1 MNDLLSTLRLFV
13 RAARVGNFSSAGRE
27 LGLSQPSA
35 SRLIA
40 ALEEE
45 VGATLFSR
53 TTRAVTLTEAGATYL
68 MRVEAI
74 LAALDEADH
83 QARGTGELRGSLRVG
98 TSSSFVLREIIPRLP
113 AFLKQH
119 AALKIELVAD
129 DRYQDLV
136 TEGIDVAFRF
146 GALPDSSAM
155 ARKIIHLPRILMA
168 SPDYLRERGTPTMPS
183 DLAHH
188 SVIIGPAHPSPT
200 FAFRSSVRVDSNLAI
215 SINEGA
221 TASAVAGLGIAASSE
236 NSARAEFEAGQL
248 VRVLPD
254 WDFGSMEV
262 NALFV
267 SGKTIKP
274 AARAF
279 ADFLLRS
286 SAHLARGSRKRV
298 RTSKPI
304 DRAVPTCV
312 CKWHPY
318 VMIAACPVTSS
329 SATARQ

>member
-1 MNDLLSTLRLFV
+1 MNDRLTALKLFA
-13 RAARVGNFSSAGRE
+13 RAGRVGNFSSAGRE

-40 ALEEE
+40 TLEAE

-53 TTRAVTLTEAGATYL
+53 TTRAVTLTDAGATYL

-74 LAALDEADH
+74 LSALDEADH
-83 QARGTGELRGSLRVG
+83 EARGTGELRGVLRIG

-113 AFLKQH
+113 KFVSDH
-119 AALKIELVAD
+119 PALRVELISN

-146 GALPDSSAM
+146 GSLPDSSA
-155 ARKIIHLPRILMA
+155 AQRKVIDAPRILA
-168 SPDYLRERGTPTMPS
+168 AAPCYLESRGTPTMPS

-188 SVIIGPAHPSPT
+188 SVIIGPAHLSPT
-200 FAFRSSVRVDSNLAI
+200 FSFRKDGRVASVRVESQLTVT
-215 SINEGA
+215 INEGA
-221 TASAVAGLGIAASSE
+221 VVGAKAGLGIVATSLNAVRCELESG
-236 NSARAEFEAGQL
+236 AL
-248 VRVLPD
+248 VRILSD

-267 SGKTIKP
+267 SSKTIKP

-279 ADFLLRS
+279 TDFLVGELR
-286 SAHLARGSRKRV
+286 R
-298 RTSKPI
+298 
-304 DRAVPTCV
+304 
-312 CKWHPY
+312 
-318 VMIAACPVTSS
+318 
-329 SATARQ
+329 